1 MIKWE
6 RYIKQFCSILKYDC
20 CFKER
25 HLYNCLSRKNK
36 PCLFRLDT
44 WQICLQDEW
53 NQMVTSKKPLT
64 VFVSNNTIWVFK
76 RKLEVLKT
84 YIHHCEFDDFPKL
97 NCFSDDT
104 SGDNNECE
112 FLRLYNEICQH
123 LKYLLN
129 SLNHEFSCDQHMIKI
144 KYGKTFVQIIK

>member
-104 SGDNNECE
+104 SGDNNDVNFWGCIMK
-112 FLRLYNEICQH
+112 YVSIWNICLTHWTMNFPVTNTWSKSNMVKH
-123 LKYLLN
+123 LFK
-129 SLNHEFSCDQHMIKI
+129 
-144 KYGKTFVQIIK
+144 